1 MKRRLL
7 ATFLSLCLLVGL
19 LPTVALATDEE
30 PGAEPAPVC
39 TCESLCTEGAADKT
53 CPVCAA
59 DYTVCSYTAPA
70 EPVEEPTE
78 EPTVELE
85 DAVRAREAAEAVHD
99 EGCPLYVAPEDQ
111 SSALI
116 VSLPDPAV
124 IVEDDPADVD
134 SWKNCRTC
142 SEDNPH
148 MIYTTADLDKI
159 RTHYD
164 DEIGSITGYFKLA
177 NDIVFDN
184 ADFAEGGAFYNGGK
198 GFEPIGVYGKP
209 VDGSTVSDGFRGV
222 FDGDDNIISGVKIY
236 NDGSYGQ
243 MTGLFGWPR
252 KSKGADSCI
261 KNLVLKNFDVEYTGT
276 NESSYAAVGAI
287 AGFSWTND
295 SENPITIDNC
305 AVYDSSVRSIN
316 YECTDGT
323 TNAVGGIVGR
333 LNASSAKNCTVAGV
347 EVSGLLSVGGVCGV
361 SAGGVVDNCVVDSSS
376 TKPTTVTGDIVGG
389 VVGNQGS
396 SYFKVLNSYSNCVV
410 RLSADHKK
418 YQRIGGI
425 AGNDNPQSGME
436 LGNNA
441 AVVDIDL
448 TQLDTTQT
456 YAVGGL
462 IGRVNGSQS
471 RSNNHDDVW
480 NVKFRN
486 VPQGATIGAV
496 GTTSG
501 LTTVDTY
508 TNCAY
513 ICNQA
518 LDQFAGADS
527 SLTVPDTLREIANEI
542 SVTYGS
548 ESNILSALP
557 KSVTCTISGE
567 KVVSIDSSNKLKA
580 LSVGNATV
588 VLSMEKNQKNY
599 NIATIPIEVSA
610 KEVGVTMSGR
620 TVAYD
625 GNAQTITATVDSSS
639 NLPSGLL
646 VYSYKKSDADDST
659 YTTTPPTDAGTYTVK
674 VTPSNPNYK
683 LTGTLTATLE
693 VTPIQII
700 YGAPDDAQNGRP
712 YITYALNEGGT
723 APTLS
728 ELLKFYP
735 VKPGSQAGTFV
746 ADTSKDKIDLKPG
759 MGDDGDV
766 YYVYKNDVSGNI
778 IQTGTLPTHPTTN
791 ADGTPHSIQVELK
804 LKKPNYRFCT
814 VGTDWEPADTIILYV
829 ACYKEGMVEVDMY
842 LEGDTAPLET
852 FDDRHEY
859 EYTGEGIVPTERN
872 LTSLYTKDDSITQFT
887 AHFHAV
893 KEGTAFTGTHLYNQP
908 NSQLTADALKAIAP
922 KEPGVYSFV
931 INGYNEATETY
942 CYASRRYS
950 IVKGTPKGAPTF
962 TQASSGVEL
971 SSVKLSGEMKNAAGA
986 AVAGSFVWEHD
997 NQTVERGKSY
1007 TWIFTPDDTD
1017 HYNTVPGTAV
1027 VWPASSGGGSG
1038 SSNVNGSGDDVS
1050 ISASGGSVTASQ
1062 MESAVKKAD
1071 EGAAITIKST
1081 SSTTVTLPVGGMEK
1095 AADNDNDVRLD
1106 LRYGEITL
1114 SARAI
1119 AGMTDVISSNDKIKI
1134 SITSQT
1140 SSKDETISDLL
1151 DKGAAVFD
1159 VSVTANDVEVHSF
1172 DGTLTITLT
1181 VSNLSKITDPH
1192 ILHILTSGTKEYY
1205 APDSISGNTIT
1216 VKGIRNLSAFA
1227 VIPGSEVPQNNPFAD
1242 VSTSDYYYDAV
1253 LWAVENG
1260 VTNGTSA
1267 TTFGPNVTVSRA
1279 QMVTFLWRAHGSP
1292 KATGTNPFTDVST
1305 SDYYYDAVLWA
1316 VANGVTNGTSATTF
1330 SPDMA
1335 VTRAQAVTFQWRAA
1349 GSPVVS
1355 GSSFGDVATDAYYVN
1370 AVTWAVANGITNG
1383 TGGNNFSPD
1392 VVVSRAQAVTFLYRE
1407 QE

>member
-486 VPQGATIGAV
+486 VPQGATIPMRQMCDNITQEKVENAIRLLYTTMVKAGIKNPRIAV
-496 GTTSG
+496 AALNPHGGEAGTCGREEIDIMEPAMEAMRKEGYPTSG
-501 LTTVDTY
+501 
-508 TNCAY
+508 
-513 ICNQA
+513 
-518 LDQFAGADS
+518 
-527 SLTVPDTLREIANEI
+527 
-542 SVTYGS
+542 
-548 ESNILSALP
+548 
-557 KSVTCTISGE
+557 
-567 KVVSIDSSNKLKA
+567 
-580 LSVGNATV
+580 
-588 VLSMEKNQKNY
+588 
-599 NIATIPIEVSA
+599 
-610 KEVGVTMSGR
+610 
-620 TVAYD
+620 
-625 GNAQTITATVDSSS
+625 
-639 NLPSGLL
+639 
-646 VYSYKKSDADDST
+646 
-659 YTTTPPTDAGTYTVK
+659 
-674 VTPSNPNYK
+674 
-683 LTGTLTATLE
+683 
-693 VTPIQII
+693 
-700 YGAPDDAQNGRP
+700 P
-712 YITYALNEGGT
+712 Y
-723 APTLS
+723 
-728 ELLKFYP
+728 
-735 VKPGSQAGTFV
+735 
-746 ADTSKDKIDLKPG
+746 
-759 MGDDGDV
+759 
-766 YYVYKNDVSGNI
+766 
-778 IQTGTLPTHPTTN
+778 
-791 ADGTPHSIQVELK
+791 
-804 LKKPNYRFCT
+804 
-814 VGTDWEPADTIILYV
+814 PADTV
-829 ACYKEGMVEVDMY
+829 FQRAFRKNE
-842 LEGDTAPLET
+842 
-852 FDDRHEY
+852 FD
-859 EYTGEGIVPTERN
+859 GIVTMYHDQGQIALKLLGFE
-872 LTSLYTKDDSITQFT
+872 
-887 AHFHAV
+887 HAV
-893 KEGTAFTGTHLYNQP
+893 SILGGLPMPVVTPAHGTAFE
-908 NSQLTADALKAIAP
+908 IA
-922 KEPGVYSFV
+922 GQGIASV
-931 INGYNEATETY
+931 EAFRHTVDDLV
-942 CYASRRYS
+942 S
-950 IVKGTPKGAPTF
+950 IV
-962 TQASSGVEL
+962 
-971 SSVKLSGEMKNAAGA
+971 N
-986 AVAGSFVWEHD
+986 
-997 NQTVERGKSY
+997 
-1007 TWIFTPDDTD
+1007 
-1017 HYNTVPGTAV
+1017 
-1027 VWPASSGGGSG
+1027 
-1038 SSNVNGSGDDVS
+1038 
-1050 ISASGGSVTASQ
+1050 
-1062 MESAVKKAD
+1062 
-1071 EGAAITIKST
+1071 
-1081 SSTTVTLPVGGMEK
+1081 
-1095 AADNDNDVRLD
+1095 
-1106 LRYGEITL
+1106 YG
-1114 SARAI
+1114 
-1119 AGMTDVISSNDKIKI
+1119 
-1134 SITSQT
+1134 
-1140 SSKDETISDLL
+1140 
-1151 DKGAAVFD
+1151 
-1159 VSVTANDVEVHSF
+1159 
-1172 DGTLTITLT
+1172 
-1181 VSNLSKITDPH
+1181 
-1192 ILHILTSGTKEYY
+1192 
-1205 APDSISGNTIT
+1205 
-1216 VKGIRNLSAFA
+1216 
-1227 VIPGSEVPQNNPFAD
+1227 
-1242 VSTSDYYYDAV
+1242 
-1253 LWAVENG
+1253 
-1260 VTNGTSA
+1260 
-1267 TTFGPNVTVSRA
+1267 
-1279 QMVTFLWRAHGSP
+1279 
-1292 KATGTNPFTDVST
+1292 
-1305 SDYYYDAVLWA
+1305 
-1316 VANGVTNGTSATTF
+1316 
-1330 SPDMA
+1330 
-1335 VTRAQAVTFQWRAA
+1335 
-1349 GSPVVS
+1349 
-1355 GSSFGDVATDAYYVN
+1355 
-1370 AVTWAVANGITNG
+1370 
-1383 TGGNNFSPD
+1383 
-1392 VVVSRAQAVTFLYRE
+1392 
-1407 QE
+1407 

>member
-1 MKRRLL
+1 MHSNIRNRLFSL
-7 ATFLSLCLLVGL
+7 LLTFAMLFALF
-19 LPTVALATDEE
+19 PTSALAADS
-30 PGAEPAPVC
+30 GA
-39 TCESLCTEGAADKT
+39 
-53 CPVCAA
+53 
-59 DYTVCSYTAPA
+59 
-70 EPVEEPTE
+70 
-78 EPTVELE
+78 
-85 DAVRAREAAEAVHD
+85 
-99 EGCPLYVAPEDQ
+99 Q
-111 SSALI
+111 
-116 VSLPDPAV
+116 LPD
-124 IVEDDPADVD
+124 
-134 SWKNCRTC
+134 SWENCTAC
-142 SEDNPH
+142 SAENPH
-148 MIYTTADLDKI
+148 LISTKEDLNKI
-159 RTHYD
+159 RTHTYT
-164 DEIGSITGYFKLA
+164 EGSTSTITGYFKLA

-184 ADFAEGGAFYNGGK
+184 ADFAAGGAFYNGGK

-209 VDGSTVSDGFRGV
+209 VDGSTVSDGFSGV
-222 FDGDDNIISGVKIY
+222 FDGDGHIIFGVKIH

-252 KSKGADSCI
+252 KSAGADSCI

-276 NESSYAAVGAI
+276 NERDHAAVGAI

-295 SENPITIDNC
+295 TKNPITIDNR
-305 AVYDSSVRSIN
+305 AVYDSSVRSTN
-316 YECTDGT
+316 YECINGT

-347 EVSGLLSVGGVCGV
+347 DVSGLLSVGGVCGV
-361 SAGGVVDNCVVDSSS
+361 SAGGVVENCVVDSSS

-389 VVGNQGS
+389 VVGNAGS

-410 RLSADHKK
+410 RLSADHKQF
-418 YQRIGGI
+418 QRIGGI
-425 AGNDNPQSGME
+425 AGDDYSSPNME
-436 LGNNA
+436 LSNNA

-448 TQLDTTQT
+448 TQLDTSQT

-462 IGRVNGSQS
+462 IGLVNGIQS
-471 RSNNHDDVW
+471 TSNNHDDVW
-480 NVKFRN
+480 NVKFSS

-501 LTTVDTY
+501 LKTVDTY

-518 LDQFAGADS
+518 LDQFAGADP
-527 SLTVPDTLREIANEI
+527 SLIVPNTLREIANEI

-557 KSVTCTISGE
+557 RSVTCTISDE
-567 KVVSIDSSNKLKA
+567 KVVSIDPSNNLKA

-588 VLSMEKNQKNY
+588 VLSMAKNQKNY
-599 NIATIPIEVSA
+599 NIATIPIKVSA
-610 KEVGVTMSGR
+610 KEVGVTMSDR

-625 GNAQTITATVDSSS
+625 GTAQTITATVDSSS
-639 NLPSGLL
+639 DLPSELL

-700 YGAPDDAQNGRP
+700 YGAPGNTQDGRP
-712 YITYALNEGGT
+712 YITYALKDGGT
-723 APTLS
+723 TPTLS

-735 VKPGSQAGTFV
+735 VKAGNQDGTFEPDTGENNSKAITLIPGTDV
-746 ADTSKDKIDLKPG
+746 EYIYVNDTSGNKITTDTLPAHPTV
-759 MGDDGDV
+759 DGD
-766 YYVYKNDVSGNI
+766 GN
-778 IQTGTLPTHPTTN
+778 
-791 ADGTPHSIQVELK
+791 PHSIPVELK
-804 LKKPNYRFCT
+804 LKNPNYRFCT
-814 VGTDWEPADTIILYV
+814 VGTDWKPADTIILYV
-829 ACYKEGMVEVDMY
+829 TCYKEGMVEVDMY

-859 EYTGEGIVPTERN
+859 EYTGEGIVPTERD
-872 LTSLYTKDDSITQFT
+872 LTSLYTKGTNTENSITAFT

-893 KEGTAFTGTHLYNQP
+893 EEGAAFAGSHLTRVANTD
-908 NSQLTADALKAIAP
+908 LTAKALKAIAP

-931 INGYNEATETY
+931 INGYNEATKTY

-950 IVKGTPKGAPTF
+950 IVKGTPKGEPTF
-962 TQASSGVEL
+962 DKASSGVAL
-971 SSVKLSGEMKNAAGA
+971 STVMLSGSMKNAAGTE
-986 AVAGSFVWEHD
+986 VAGKFSWNDGNV
-997 NQTVERGKSY
+997 TVTRGTAYSW
-1007 TWIFTPDDTD
+1007 TFTPTD
-1017 HYNTVPGTAV
+1017 PNYNTVTGTAV

-1119 AGMTDVISSNDKIKI
+1119 AGMTDGISSNDKIKI

-1227 VIPGSEVPQNNPFAD
+1227 VIPGSEVPEEQ
-1242 VSTSDYYYDAV
+1242 
-1253 LWAVENG
+1253 
-1260 VTNGTSA
+1260 
-1267 TTFGPNVTVSRA
+1267 
-1279 QMVTFLWRAHGSP
+1279 
-1292 KATGTNPFTDVST
+1292 TNPFTDVYE

-1330 SPDMA
+1330 GPNVTVTRTQMVTFLWRAHGSPEATGANPFTDVYESDYYYDAVQWAVANGVTTGTSATTFSPDA
-1335 VTRAQAVTFQWRAA
+1335 PVTRAQAVTFQWRAA
-1349 GSPVVS
+1349 GSLVVS
-1355 GSSFGDVATDAYYVN
+1355 GSSFDDVATDAYYVN

-1383 TGGNNFSPD
+1383 TGGNSFSPD

-1407 QE
+1407 LAKHQTVRSR

>member
-1 MKRRLL
+1 MHSNIRNRLFSL
-7 ATFLSLCLLVGL
+7 LLTFAMLFALF
-19 LPTVALATDEE
+19 PTSALAADS
-30 PGAEPAPVC
+30 GA
-39 TCESLCTEGAADKT
+39 
-53 CPVCAA
+53 
-59 DYTVCSYTAPA
+59 
-70 EPVEEPTE
+70 
-78 EPTVELE
+78 
-85 DAVRAREAAEAVHD
+85 
-99 EGCPLYVAPEDQ
+99 Q
-111 SSALI
+111 
-116 VSLPDPAV
+116 LPD
-124 IVEDDPADVD
+124 
-134 SWKNCRTC
+134 SWENCTAC
-142 SEDNPH
+142 SAENPH

-164 DEIGSITGYFKLA
+164 DEIGSITGYFKLD

-184 ADFAEGGAFYNGGK
+184 ADFAEDGAFYNGGK

-209 VDGSTVSDGFRGV
+209 VNGSTVSDGFRGV
-222 FDGDDNIISGVKIY
+222 FDGDGHIISGVKIY

-276 NESSYAAVGAI
+276 NESGHAAVGAI

-295 SENPITIDNC
+295 TENPITIDNC
-305 AVYDSSVRSIN
+305 AVYDSSVRSTN

-410 RLSADHKK
+410 RLSADYKK

-425 AGNDNPQSGME
+425 AGNDNPQSDME

-448 TQLDTTQT
+448 TQLDTKQT

-462 IGRVNGSQS
+462 IGLVNGSHS

-518 LDQFAGADS
+518 LDKFAGADS
-527 SLTVPDTLREIANEI
+527 SLVVPDTLREIVNEI

-548 ESNILSALP
+548 ESDILSALP
-557 KSVTCTISGE
+557 QSVTCTISDE
-567 KVVSIDSSNKLKA
+567 KVVSIDSSNNLKA

-625 GNAQTITATVDSSS
+625 GTAQTITATVDSSS
-639 NLPSGLL
+639 NLPSELL

-659 YTTTPPTDAGTYTVK
+659 YTTTPPTDAGIYTVK

-693 VTPIQII
+693 VTPIQIT
-700 YGAPDDAQNGRP
+700 YGPPDDKSDDGRP
-712 YITYALNEGGT
+712 YIVYALKEDST
-723 APTLS
+723 APTFS
-728 ELLKFYP
+728 ELLGFYP
-735 VKPGSQAGTFV
+735 VREGGQPGTFEPDTGENNSKAITLIPGTDV
-746 ADTSKDKIDLKPG
+746 EYIYVNDTSGNKITTD
-759 MGDDGDV
+759 
-766 YYVYKNDVSGNI
+766 
-778 IQTGTLPTHPTTN
+778 TLPTHPTLGEN
-791 ADGTPHSIQVELK
+791 GTPHSIPVELK
-804 LKKPNYRFCT
+804 LKNPNYRFCT
-814 VGTDWEPADTIILYV
+814 VGTHWEAKDTITLYV
-829 ACYKEGMVEVDMY
+829 TCYEEGMNKVDLY
-842 LEGDTAPLET
+842 LAGDNTPLKT
-852 FDDRHEY
+852 FDNRHEY
-859 EYTGEGIVPTERN
+859 EYTGEGIVPTERD
-872 LTSLYTKDDSITQFT
+872 LTSLYTKGTNTENSITAFT

-893 KEGTAFTGTHLYNQP
+893 EEGTAFSGTHLTQVENTG
-908 NSQLTADALKAIAP
+908 LTAKALKAIAP
-922 KEPGVYSFV
+922 KDPGVYSFV
-931 INGYNEATETY
+931 INGYNKGNKTY

-986 AVAGSFVWEHD
+986 AVAGSFTWEND

-1007 TWIFTPDDTD
+1007 TWIFTPTD
-1017 HYNTVPGTAV
+1017 LNYNTVTGTAV

-1119 AGMTDVISSNDKIKI
+1119 AGMTDGISSNDKIKI

-1159 VSVTANDVEVHSF
+1159 VSVTVNDVEVHSF

-1181 VSNLSKITDPH
+1181 VSNLSKIIDPH

-1205 APDSISGNTIT
+1205 APDSINGNTIT

-1227 VIPGSEVPQNNPFAD
+1227 VIPGSEVPEEQ
-1242 VSTSDYYYDAV
+1242 
-1253 LWAVENG
+1253 
-1260 VTNGTSA
+1260 
-1267 TTFGPNVTVSRA
+1267 
-1279 QMVTFLWRAHGSP
+1279 
-1292 KATGTNPFTDVST
+1292 TNPFTDVYE

-1330 SPDMA
+1330 GPNVTVTRAQMVTFLWRAHGSPEATGANPFTDVYKSDYYYDAVQWAVANGVTTGTSATTFSPDA
-1335 VTRAQAVTFQWRAA
+1335 PVTRAQAVTFQWRAA
-1349 GSPVVS
+1349 GSLVVS
-1355 GSSFGDVATDAYYVN
+1355 GSSFDDVATDAYYVN

-1383 TGGNNFSPD
+1383 TGGNSFSPD

>member
-1 MKRRLL
+1 MHSNIRNRLFSL
-7 ATFLSLCLLVGL
+7 LLTFAMLFALF
-19 LPTVALATDEE
+19 PTSALAADS
-30 PGAEPAPVC
+30 GA
-39 TCESLCTEGAADKT
+39 
-53 CPVCAA
+53 
-59 DYTVCSYTAPA
+59 
-70 EPVEEPTE
+70 
-78 EPTVELE
+78 
-85 DAVRAREAAEAVHD
+85 
-99 EGCPLYVAPEDQ
+99 Q
-111 SSALI
+111 
-116 VSLPDPAV
+116 LPD
-124 IVEDDPADVD
+124 
-134 SWKNCRTC
+134 SWENCTAC
-142 SEDNPH
+142 SAENPH

-164 DEIGSITGYFKLA
+164 DEIGSITGYFKLD

-184 ADFAEGGAFYNGGK
+184 ADFAEDGAFYNGGK

-209 VDGSTVSDGFRGV
+209 VNGSTVSDGFRGV
-222 FDGDDNIISGVKIY
+222 FDGDGHIISGVKIY

-252 KSKGADSCI
+252 KSAGADSCI

-276 NESSYAAVGAI
+276 NERDYAAVGAI

-295 SENPITIDNC
+295 TKNPITIDNC
-305 AVYDSSVRSIN
+305 AVYDSSVRSTN
-316 YECTDGT
+316 YECINGT

-347 EVSGLLSVGGVCGV
+347 DVSGLLSVGGVCGV

-389 VVGNQGS
+389 VVGNAGS

-410 RLSADHKK
+410 RLSADHKQF
-418 YQRIGGI
+418 QRIGGI
-425 AGNDNPQSGME
+425 AGDDYSSPNME
-436 LGNNA
+436 LSNNA

-448 TQLDTTQT
+448 TQLDTSKTH
-456 YAVGGL
+456 AVGGL
-462 IGRVNGSQS
+462 IGLVNGSQS
-471 RSNNHDDVW
+471 PSNNHDDVW

-501 LTTVDTY
+501 LRTVTTY

-527 SLTVPDTLREIANEI
+527 SLVVPDTLREIVNEI

-557 KSVTCTISGE
+557 RSVTCTISDE
-567 KVVSIDSSNKLKA
+567 KVVSIDSSNNLKA

-588 VLSMEKNQKNY
+588 VLSMAKNQKNY
-599 NIATIPIEVSA
+599 NIATIPIKVSA
-610 KEVGVTMSGR
+610 KEVGVTMSDR

-625 GNAQTITATVDSSS
+625 GTAQTITATVDSSS
-639 NLPSGLL
+639 DLPSELL

-659 YTTTPPTDAGTYTVK
+659 YTTTPPTDAGIYTVK

-700 YGAPDDAQNGRP
+700 YGAPGNTQDGRP
-712 YITYALNEGGT
+712 YITYALKDGGA

-735 VKPGSQAGTFV
+735 VKGRQDGTFE
-746 ADTSKDKIDLKPG
+746 ADTDRQEIDLKPG

-766 YYVYKNDVSGNI
+766 YYVYQNDVSGNI
-778 IQTGTLPTHPTTN
+778 IQTGTLPAHPTTN

-804 LKKPNYRFCT
+804 LKNPNYRFCT
-814 VGTDWEPADTIILYV
+814 VGTDWKPADTIILYV
-829 ACYKEGMVEVDMY
+829 TCYKEGMVEVDMY

-931 INGYNEATETY
+931 INGYNEATKTY

-986 AVAGSFVWEHD
+986 AVAGSFAWEND

-1007 TWIFTPDDTD
+1007 TWTFTPTD
-1017 HYNTVPGTAV
+1017 LNYNTVTGTAV

-1119 AGMTDVISSNDKIKI
+1119 AGMTDGISSNDKIKI

-1172 DGTLTITLT
+1172 DGALTITLT

-1227 VIPGSEVPQNNPFAD
+1227 VIPGSEVPEEQ
-1242 VSTSDYYYDAV
+1242 
-1253 LWAVENG
+1253 
-1260 VTNGTSA
+1260 
-1267 TTFGPNVTVSRA
+1267 
-1279 QMVTFLWRAHGSP
+1279 
-1292 KATGTNPFTDVST
+1292 TNPFTDVYE

-1330 SPDMA
+1330 GPNVTVTRAQMVTFLWRAHGSPEATGANPFTDVYESDYYYDAVQWAVANGVTTGTSATTFSPDA
-1335 VTRAQAVTFQWRAA
+1335 PVTRAQAVTFQWRAA
-1349 GSPVVS
+1349 GSLVVS
-1355 GSSFGDVATDAYYVN
+1355 GSSFDDVAADAYYVN

-1392 VVVSRAQAVTFLYRE
+1392 AAVSRAQAVTFLYRE

>member
-1 MKRRLL
+1 MHSNIRNRLFSL
-7 ATFLSLCLLVGL
+7 LLTFAMLFALF
-19 LPTVALATDEE
+19 PTSALAADS
-30 PGAEPAPVC
+30 GA
-39 TCESLCTEGAADKT
+39 
-53 CPVCAA
+53 
-59 DYTVCSYTAPA
+59 
-70 EPVEEPTE
+70 
-78 EPTVELE
+78 
-85 DAVRAREAAEAVHD
+85 
-99 EGCPLYVAPEDQ
+99 Q
-111 SSALI
+111 
-116 VSLPDPAV
+116 LPDNW
-124 IVEDDPADVD
+124 E
-134 SWKNCRTC
+134 NCTDC
-142 SEDNPH
+142 SAENPH
-148 MIYTTADLDKI
+148 LISTKEDLNKI
-159 RTHYD
+159 RTHTHT
-164 DEIGSITGYFKLA
+164 EGSTSTITGYFKLA

-184 ADFAEGGAFYNGGK
+184 ADFAEDGAFYNGGK

-209 VDGSTVSDGFRGV
+209 VNGSTVSDGFRGV
-222 FDGDDNIISGVKIY
+222 FDGGDHIISGVKIH

-252 KSKGADSCI
+252 KSKEADSCI

-276 NESSYAAVGAI
+276 NESGYAAVGAI

-295 SENPITIDNC
+295 TENPITIDNC
-305 AVYDSSVRSIN
+305 AVYDSSVRSTN
-316 YECTDGT
+316 YKCTNGT

-333 LNASSAKNCTVAGV
+333 LDASSAKNCTVAGV

-389 VVGNQGS
+389 VVGNAGS

-410 RLSADHKK
+410 RLSADHKQF
-418 YQRIGGI
+418 QRIGGI
-425 AGNDNPQSGME
+425 AGDDYSSPNME
-436 LGNNA
+436 LSNNV
-441 AVVDIDL
+441 AVADIDL
-448 TQLDTTQT
+448 SRLETSQT

-462 IGRVNGSQS
+462 IGFVAGSQS

-486 VPQGATIGAV
+486 VPQEATIGAV

-501 LTTVDTY
+501 LKTVTTY
-508 TNCAY
+508 TNCTY

-518 LDQFAGADS
+518 LDEFAGADS
-527 SLTVPDTLREIANEI
+527 SLTVPDKLRGIVNEI

-557 KSVTCTISGE
+557 QSVTCTISDE
-567 KVVSIDSSNKLKA
+567 KVVSIGSSNNLKA

-610 KEVGVTMSGR
+610 KEVGVTMNDKTGDDAE
-620 TVAYD
+620 TYD
-625 GNAQTITATVDSSS
+625 GTAKTIAVNETG
-639 NLPSGLL
+639 LPDDLGDL
-646 VYSYKKSDADDST
+646 VYSYKVATTEDST
-659 YTTTPPTDAGTYTVK
+659 YTHTPPTAPGTYTVK
-674 VTPSNPNYK
+674 VESGNDNYRLIGDTEATLTINPANLSGAVVTPKQNVFHYTGSEITPDVTVVLGGKTLVKDKDYKVTYSNNTSAGTARITV
-683 LTGTLTATLE
+683 TGTGNYTGTAT
-693 VTPIQII
+693 TTFTISS
-700 YGAPDDAQNGRP
+700 
-712 YITYALNEGGT
+712 T
-723 APTLS
+723 APTVTTEDVSVTYDAAAHGLNVTTSSGTVSYYSDSALS
-728 ELLKFYP
+728 NEFA
-735 VKPGSQAGTFV
+735 GATNAGTY
-746 ADTSKDKIDLKPG
+746 T
-759 MGDDGDV
+759 V
-766 YYVYKNDVSGNI
+766 YYKITGATGFEGSVTGSATLTITPATLTITADNKTMYVN
-778 IQTGTLPTHPTTN
+778 GTLPTYTYTVTGWKGSDSTLTTAPTVTCE
-791 ADGTPHSIQVELK
+791 ADGK
-804 LKKPNYRFCT
+804 
-814 VGTDWEPADTIILYV
+814 A
-829 ACYKEGMVEVDMY
+829 
-842 LEGDTAPLET
+842 
-852 FDDRHEY
+852 
-859 EYTGEGIVPTERN
+859 
-872 LTSLYTKDDSITQFT
+872 
-887 AHFHAV
+887 
-893 KEGTAFTGTHLYNQP
+893 TGTYTITASGATASENYTITYN
-908 NSQLTADALKAIAP
+908 SGTLT
-922 KEPGVYSFV
+922 VYA
-931 INGYNEATETY
+931 Y
-942 CYASRRYS
+942 
-950 IVKGTPKGAPTF
+950 
-962 TQASSGVEL
+962 
-971 SSVKLSGEMKNAAGA
+971 
-986 AVAGSFVWEHD
+986 
-997 NQTVERGKSY
+997 
-1007 TWIFTPDDTD
+1007 
-1017 HYNTVPGTAV
+1017 
-1027 VWPASSGGGSG
+1027 SSGGGSS

-1050 ISASGGSVTASQ
+1050 ISASGGSVTAFQ

-1119 AGMTDVISSNDKIKI
+1119 AGMTDGISSNDKIKI
-1134 SITSQT
+1134 SITSQA

-1159 VSVTANDVEVHSF
+1159 VSVTVNDVEVHSF

-1216 VKGIRNLSAFA
+1216 VKGIRNLSTFA

-1267 TTFGPNVTVSRA
+1267 TTFSPDMAVSRA

-1305 SDYYYDAVLWA
+1305 SDYYYDAVQWA
-1316 VANGVTNGTSATTF
+1316 VANGVTTGTSATTF
-1330 SPDMA
+1330 SPDA
-1335 VTRAQAVTFQWRAA
+1335 PVTRAQAVTFQWRAA
-1349 GSPVVS
+1349 GSLVVS
-1355 GSSFGDVATDAYYVN
+1355 GSSFDDVAADAYYVN

-1392 VVVSRAQAVTFLYRE
+1392 AAVSRAQAVTFLYRE

>member
-1 MKRRLL
+1 MHSNIRNRLFSL
-7 ATFLSLCLLVGL
+7 LLTFAMLFALF
-19 LPTVALATDEE
+19 PTSALAADS
-30 PGAEPAPVC
+30 GA
-39 TCESLCTEGAADKT
+39 
-53 CPVCAA
+53 
-59 DYTVCSYTAPA
+59 
-70 EPVEEPTE
+70 
-78 EPTVELE
+78 
-85 DAVRAREAAEAVHD
+85 
-99 EGCPLYVAPEDQ
+99 Q
-111 SSALI
+111 
-116 VSLPDPAV
+116 LPDN
-124 IVEDDPADVD
+124 
-134 SWKNCRTC
+134 WKNCTAC
-142 SEDNPH
+142 SAENPH

-164 DEIGSITGYFKLA
+164 DEIGSITGYFKLD

-184 ADFAEGGAFYNGGK
+184 ADFAEDGAFYNGGK

-209 VDGSTVSDGFRGV
+209 VNGSTVSDGFRGV
-222 FDGDDNIISGVKIY
+222 FDGDGHIISGVKIY

-252 KSKGADSCI
+252 KSAGADSCI

-276 NESSYAAVGAI
+276 NESGHAAVGAI

-295 SENPITIDNC
+295 TENPITIDNC
-305 AVYDSSVRSIN
+305 AVYDSSVRSTN
-316 YECTDGT
+316 YECINGT

-347 EVSGLLSVGGVCGV
+347 DVSGLLSVGGVCGV

-389 VVGNQGS
+389 VVGNAGS

-410 RLSADHKK
+410 RLSADYKQF
-418 YQRIGGI
+418 QRIGGI
-425 AGNDNPQSGME
+425 AGDDYSSPNME
-436 LGNNA
+436 LSNNA

-448 TQLDTTQT
+448 TQLDTSHT

-462 IGRVNGSQS
+462 IGLVNGSQS
-471 RSNNHDDVW
+471 PSNNHDDVW

-501 LTTVDTY
+501 LKTVDKY
-508 TNCAY
+508 TNCTY

-518 LDQFAGADS
+518 LDQFAGADP
-527 SLTVPDTLREIANEI
+527 SLIVPNTLREIANEI

-567 KVVSIDSSNKLKA
+567 KVVSIDSSNNLKA

-588 VLSMEKNQKNY
+588 VLSMAKNQKNY
-599 NIATIPIEVSA
+599 NIATIPIKVSA
-610 KEVGVTMSGR
+610 KEVGVTMRGR

-625 GNAQTITATVDSSS
+625 GTAQTITATVDSSS
-639 NLPSGLL
+639 DLPSELL

-659 YTTTPPTDAGTYTVK
+659 YTTTPPTDAGIYTVK

-723 APTLS
+723 TPTLS

-735 VKPGSQAGTFV
+735 VKGRPDGTFV
-746 ADTSKDKIDLKPG
+746 ADTDRQEIDLKPG

-766 YYVYKNDVSGNI
+766 YYVYQNDVSGNI
-778 IQTGTLPTHPTTN
+778 IQTGTLPAHPTTN

-804 LKKPNYRFCT
+804 LKNPNYRFCT
-814 VGTDWEPADTIILYV
+814 VGTDWKPADTIILYV
-829 ACYKEGMVEVDMY
+829 TCYKEGMVEVDMY

-872 LTSLYTKDDSITQFT
+872 LTSLYTKGDSITQFT

-893 KEGTAFTGTHLYNQP
+893 KEGTAFSGTHLTQVENTG
-908 NSQLTADALKAIAP
+908 LTAKALKAIAP
-922 KEPGVYSFV
+922 KDPGVYSFV
-931 INGYNEATETY
+931 INGYNKGNKTY

-986 AVAGSFVWEHD
+986 AVAGNFAWD
-997 NQTVERGKSY
+997 NGGQTVERGKSY
-1007 TWIFTPDDTD
+1007 TWIFTPTD
-1017 HYNTVPGTAV
+1017 LNYNTVTGTAV

-1119 AGMTDVISSNDKIKI
+1119 AGMTDGISSNDKIKI

-1159 VSVTANDVEVHSF
+1159 VSVTVNDVEVHSF

-1181 VSNLSKITDPH
+1181 VSNLSKIIDPH

-1205 APDSISGNTIT
+1205 APDSINGNTIT

-1227 VIPGSEVPQNNPFAD
+1227 VIPGSEVPEEQTNPFTD
-1242 VSTSDYYYDAV
+1242 VYESDYYYDAV
-1253 LWAVENG
+1253 LWAVANG

-1267 TTFGPNVTVSRA
+1267 TTFGPNVTVTRA

-1316 VANGVTNGTSATTF
+1316 VANGVTVGTSATTF
-1330 SPDMA
+1330 SPDA
-1335 VTRAQAVTFQWRAA
+1335 PVTRAQAVTFQWRAA

-1383 TGGNNFSPD
+1383 TGGNSFSPD

-1407 QE
+1407 LG

>member
-134 SWKNCRTC
+134 SWENCTTC
-142 SEDNPH
+142 SEDKPH

-184 ADFAEGGAFYNGGK
+184 ADFAEDGAFYNEGK

-209 VDGSTVSDGFRGV
+209 VNGSTVSDGFRGV
-222 FDGDDNIISGVKIY
+222 FDGDGHIISGVKIY

-276 NESSYAAVGAI
+276 NESDYAAVGAI

-295 SENPITIDNC
+295 SEKPITIDNC
-305 AVYDSSVRSIN
+305 AVYDSSVRSTN

-376 TKPTTVTGDIVGG
+376 TKSTTVTGDIVGG
-389 VVGNQGS
+389 VVGNAGS

-410 RLSADHKK
+410 RLSADRKQF
-418 YQRIGGI
+418 QRIGGI
-425 AGNDNPQSGME
+425 AGDDYSSPNME
-436 LGNNA
+436 LSNNA

-448 TQLDTTQT
+448 TQLDTSQT

-462 IGRVNGSQS
+462 IGLVNGSQN

-527 SLTVPDTLREIANEI
+527 SLVVPDTLREIVNEI

-548 ESNILSALP
+548 ESDILSALP
-557 KSVTCTISGE
+557 QSVTCTISDE
-567 KVVSIDSSNKLKA
+567 KVVSIDSSNNLKA

-588 VLSMEKNQKNY
+588 VLSMAKNQKNY

-625 GNAQTITATVDSSS
+625 GTAQTITATVVDSSS
-639 NLPSGLL
+639 NLPSELL

-659 YTTTPPTDAGTYTVK
+659 YTTTPPTDAGIYTVK

-700 YGAPDDAQNGRP
+700 YGAPGNTQEGRP
-712 YITYALNEGGT
+712 YITYALKEGGT

-735 VKPGSQAGTFV
+735 VREGSQDGTFEPDTGENNSKAITLIPGTDV
-746 ADTSKDKIDLKPG
+746 EYIYVNDTSDNKITTDTLPAHPTV
-759 MGDDGDV
+759 DGD
-766 YYVYKNDVSGNI
+766 GN
-778 IQTGTLPTHPTTN
+778 
-791 ADGTPHSIQVELK
+791 PHSIPVELK
-804 LKKPNYRFCT
+804 LKNPNYRFCT
-814 VGTDWEPADTIILYV
+814 VGTDWKPADTIILYV
-829 ACYKEGMVEVDMY
+829 TCYKEGMVKVDMY

-872 LTSLYTKDDSITQFT
+872 LTSLYTKGDPITLFT

-893 KEGTAFTGTHLYNQP
+893 KEGTAFTGTHLTQVENTG
-908 NSQLTADALKAIAP
+908 LTAKALKAIAP

-950 IVKGTPKGAPTF
+950 IVKGTPKGEPTF
-962 TQASSGVEL
+962 DKASSGVEL

-986 AVAGSFVWEHD
+986 AVAGSFTWEHD

-1007 TWIFTPDDTD
+1007 TWIFTPTD
-1017 HYNTVPGTAV
+1017 LNYNTITGTAV

-1038 SSNVNGSGDDVS
+1038 SSNVSGSGDDVS

-1119 AGMTDVISSNDKIKI
+1119 AGMTDGISSNDKIKI

-1181 VSNLSKITDPH
+1181 VSNLSKITNPH

-1205 APDSISGNTIT
+1205 APDRVSDSYGGIISWLSSAVESDKNIFDFSLKAFGLGECVALEYRDDATIRRQYQTKAVDLGSMGKAGTAKVYTFSGDGEGNTYKGGNASGYGNGGGACISCTTDRLNEST
-1216 VKGIRNLSAFA
+1216 VLG
-1227 VIPGSEVPQNNPFAD
+1227 GD
-1242 VSTSDYYYDAV
+1242 
-1253 LWAVENG
+1253 
-1260 VTNGTSA
+1260 
-1267 TTFGPNVTVSRA
+1267 
-1279 QMVTFLWRAHGSP
+1279 GSP
-1292 KATGTNPFTDVST
+1292 GIIII
-1305 SDYYYDAVLWA
+1305 
-1316 VANGVTNGTSATTF
+1316 
-1330 SPDMA
+1330 
-1335 VTRAQAVTFQWRAA
+1335 
-1349 GSPVVS
+1349 
-1355 GSSFGDVATDAYYVN
+1355 YV
-1370 AVTWAVANGITNG
+1370 
-1383 TGGNNFSPD
+1383 
-1392 VVVSRAQAVTFLYRE
+1392 
-1407 QE
+1407 